1 MKKILVKYTMEIQE
15 DKFEKSCYKTMIN
28 KKEMTFKLRDMAE
41 THGRTQVYNWVNEII
56 SKRNS

>member
-1 MKKILVKYTMEIQE
+1 MEIPE
-15 DKFEKSCYKTMIN
+15 DRFEKSCYKTMIN

-41 THGRTQVYNWVNEII
+41 IHGRTQVYSWVDEII

>member
-1 MKKILVKYTMEIQE
+1 MIKYTMEIPE
-15 DKFEKSCYKTMIN
+15 DRFEKSCYKTMIN

-41 THGRTQVYNWVNEII
+41 IHGRTQVYSWVDEII